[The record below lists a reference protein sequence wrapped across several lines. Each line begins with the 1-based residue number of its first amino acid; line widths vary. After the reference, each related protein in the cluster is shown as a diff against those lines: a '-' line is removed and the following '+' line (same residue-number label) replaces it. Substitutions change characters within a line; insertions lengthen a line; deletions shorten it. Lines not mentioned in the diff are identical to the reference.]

1 MVATLQTTKI
11 AHNNGV
17 DAMTIDTA
25 GKVTFNADKVYNA
38 NEVVQIVRNYQPDP
52 GVQNVTSTSLAE
64 VNSAFRLSITPRYAS
79 SLIFVDMHVSMV
91 DHSGASWIR
100 GKMYVKVGSG
110 SFAAMPAY
118 NSQTPDNYHL
128 GYQSSAA
135 RYAPWT
141 FGGVYDPSDLSELTF
156 SPYAQVNSGTGRF
169 VHGSASYS
177 ITLTEV
183 AQ

>member
-1 MVATLQTTKI
+1 MVAKLQTTKI
-11 AHNNGV
+11 AHNNGT

-38 NEVVQIVRNYQPDP
+38 NEVVQIVRNYKADP
-52 GVQNVTSTSLAE
+52 GVQNVTSTSFAE
-64 VNSAFRLSITPRYAS
+64 VNSDFRLSITPRYAS

-100 GKMYVKVGSG
+100 GKMYVKVGTG
-110 SFAAMPAY
+110 SFAAMPSA
-118 NSQTPDNYHL
+118 DNYHL

-156 SPYAQVNSGTGRF
+156 SPYAQVNSSTGRF
-169 VHGSASYS
+169 VHDAGSYS